1 MLIVV
6 MAANVRC
13 RGMKSAARGVRDGR
27 REIATIV
34 RFRSCF
40 SYVAVESG
48 SQFGGGRLLVAGKD
62 RDVVGR
68 YNKCG
73 RRLMREVAGGARAV
87 LAK

>member
-68 YNKCG
+68 YSEVRSSFDAGSC
-73 RRLMREVAGGARAV
+73 RRRQGGSR
-87 LAK
+87 